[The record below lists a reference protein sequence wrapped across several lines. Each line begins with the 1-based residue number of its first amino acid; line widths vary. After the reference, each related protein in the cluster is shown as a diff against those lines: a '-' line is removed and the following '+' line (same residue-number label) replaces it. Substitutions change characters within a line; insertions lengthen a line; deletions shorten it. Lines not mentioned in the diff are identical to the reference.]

1 MHSGIGKNQNSMI
14 EWHDHSPSAVGD
26 EQVKEKGGKV
36 VPKTETEDARVDNE
50 KVIVVRTR
58 CSPTRIMELV
68 ALETTTPLKLE
79 ELGAIGFDGTTKLQ
93 I

>member
-36 VPKTETEDARVDNE
+36 VPKTETEDARVSNE
-50 KVIVVRTR
+50 DYGVGGIRNYN
-58 CSPTRIMELV
+58 SIE
-68 ALETTTPLKLE
+68 A
-79 ELGAIGFDGTTKLQ
+79 
-93 I
+93 